1 MVGRLYII
9 NKTGKDFKKGLVKDI
24 NVFLRKRKTVTI

>member
-9 NKTGKDFKKGLVKDI
+9 NKTEKDFKKGLVKDI